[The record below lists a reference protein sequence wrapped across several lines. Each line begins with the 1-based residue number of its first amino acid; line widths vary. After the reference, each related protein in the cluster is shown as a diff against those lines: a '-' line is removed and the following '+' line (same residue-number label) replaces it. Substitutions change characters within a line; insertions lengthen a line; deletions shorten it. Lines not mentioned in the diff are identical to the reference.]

1 MHKLITELRRLY
13 LPDGSADEDLLARR
27 MSGEDA
33 SAVKLV
39 GAQGQSRALVIA
51 FHKFEDGRDATH
63 WERLCVVA
71 NALQA
76 DLGLPAPAVSMGG
89 DQGFFLWL
97 SLEQPVAP
105 GAAQQFLELLGA
117 AYGVEVASAAG
128 SAALALP
135 PCRHPDTGRWAAFI
149 HPGLGASFVD
159 ESGLEMPPP
168 LAGQAAL
175 LEHLQSISEQKF
187 LQAMDLLTQAR
198 AGDQTGPARCAAPVP
213 EGLLLKDATLED
225 IVNHLHAL
233 NIEPTFRHL
242 IGKSQ

>member
-1 MHKLITELRRLY
+1 MHKLIAELRRLY
-13 LPDGSADEDLLARR
+13 LPDGSVDEDLLARR

-33 SAVKLV
+33 SAVTLV

-71 NALQA
+71 NALQTE
-76 DLGLPAPAVSMGG
+76 LGLPAPAVSMGG

-97 SLEQPVAP
+97 SLEQPIALCV
-105 GAAQQFLELLGA
+105 AQQFMELLGA
-117 AYGVEVASAAG
+117 AYRVEVASAAY
-128 SAALALP
+128 ALP

-175 LEHLQSISEQKF
+175 LEPLQSISKQKF

-198 AGDQTGPARCAAPVP
+198 AGDQTGPARSAAPVP